1 MNTPK
6 KVQSEVISLGNN
18 IDKRIQ
24 NLEWLR
30 SSSFPILS
38 LYLGY
43 AGKQTP
49 ASSMMIAQFH
59 SLTNQS
65 LSDQEKKLFKKDLDR
80 IELYL
85 REIYDKRGKRS
96 LAFFSAGKN
105 LWEEFEFEFYLAP
118 LVLVTYSPYIKPII
132 DATDK
137 YKKYMVILVDRE
149 KARLFTVYLGQI
161 EDHLEIKGLDVPQRV
176 KHGDDT
182 WDAQNK
188 IFRHIEDHLN
198 RHLKMIAQKVSDFA
212 NDKNISFILLGGHK
226 ELLPKMKKRLP
237 YPYNKMVLGE
247 FVTELNI
254 PLNEVLLH
262 SKKVT
267 SKIYEGR

>member
-1 MNTPK
+1 M
-6 KVQSEVISLGNN
+6 IFLLNN

-24 NLEWLR
+24 KLEGLR
-30 SSSFPILS
+30 SSPYPILS

-49 ASSMMIAQFH
+49 ASSMMIAQLH
-59 SLTNQS
+59 SLTSQN
-65 LSDQEKKLFKKDLDR
+65 LSDEEKKLFKKDLDR
-80 IELYL
+80 IESYL

-96 LAFFSAGKN
+96 LAFFSSGKN
-105 LWEEFEFEFYLAP
+105 LWEIFDFEFYLAP
-118 LVLVTYSPYIKPII
+118 LAIVTYSPYVKPII

-137 YKKYMVILVDRE
+137 YKKYLVIVIDRE
-149 KARLFTVYLGQI
+149 KAKLLTVHLGQM
-161 EDHLEIKGLDVPQRV
+161 EEQLEIKGLEVPQRV

-198 RHLKMIAQKVSDFA
+198 RYLKMVAQKVSDFA
-212 NDKNISFILLGGHK
+212 KGKNINFILLGGHK
-226 ELLPKMKKRLP
+226 ELLPKMKTYLL
-237 YPYNKMVLGE
+237 YPYNKMVIGE

-254 PLNEVLLH
+254 PLNNILLH
-262 SKKVT
+262 SKNVV